1 MSTEDSFRPDQSLS
15 ISEVRFRLVPQGR
28 DGLLAYASC
37 RLGDHI
43 LNDIAV
49 RRAKDGNIILTYPRR
64 LSSSGTPHYTHRP
77 VNRHMAE
84 ILERAILGEVRS
96 LLGDAEESAHR

>member
-1 MSTEDSFRPDQSLS
+1 LKDTVGVTRASA
-15 ISEVRFRLVPQGR
+15 ISEVRVRLVPSGN

-37 RLGDHI
+37 RLGDYL

-64 LSSSGTPHYTHRP
+64 LSASGRPHYIHSP
-77 VNRHMAE
+77 VNREMADALSE
-84 ILERAILGEVRS
+84 AILGNLRTLIGADGGPPER
-96 LLGDAEESAHR
+96 

>member
-1 MSTEDSFRPDQSLS
+1 MTTRD
-15 ISEVRFRLVPQGR
+15 ISEVRVRLIPDGR

-37 RLGDHI
+37 RLGDYL

-64 LSSSGTPHYTHRP
+64 LSSSGKPHYIHSP
-77 VNRHMAE
+77 VNRQMADT
-84 ILERAILGEVRS
+84 LSDAIIGKLREMAGV
-96 LLGDAEESAHR
+96 ESCEPTS

>member
-1 MSTEDSFRPDQSLS
+1 MAFTRAST
-15 ISEVRFRLVPQGR
+15 ISEVRVRLVPNGQ

-37 RLGDHI
+37 RLGDYL

-64 LSSSGTPHYTHRP
+64 LSSSGRPHYIHSP
-77 VNRHMAE
+77 VNRQMADA
-84 ILERAILGEVRS
+84 LSDAILGNLRE
-96 LLGDAEESAHR
+96 LLGTERGSTTR

>member
-1 MSTEDSFRPDQSLS
+1 M
-15 ISEVRFRLVPQGR
+15 RLVPDGR

-37 RLGDHI
+37 RLGDHL
-43 LNDIAV
+43 LNDISV

-64 LSSSGTPHYTHRP
+64 LSSSGTPHYIHRP

-84 ILERAILGEVRS
+84 ILEHAILGELRA
-96 LLGDAEESAHR
+96 LLGDRGGSTRP

>member
-1 MSTEDSFRPDQSLS
+1 MESAVGFTPMSA
-15 ISEVRFRLVPQGR
+15 ISEVRVRLVPNGQ

-37 RLGDHI
+37 RLGDYL

-64 LSSSGTPHYTHRP
+64 LSASGRPHYIHSP
-77 VNRHMAE
+77 VNRRMADALTE
-84 ILERAILGEVRS
+84 AILGNLRA
-96 LLGDAEESAHR
+96 LLGADGGSASQ

>member
-1 MSTEDSFRPDQSLS
+1 MSTEDAVRVDRAPS

-64 LSSSGTPHYTHRP
+64 LSSSGTPHYIHRP

-96 LLGDAEESAHR
+96 LLRDGEGPARP